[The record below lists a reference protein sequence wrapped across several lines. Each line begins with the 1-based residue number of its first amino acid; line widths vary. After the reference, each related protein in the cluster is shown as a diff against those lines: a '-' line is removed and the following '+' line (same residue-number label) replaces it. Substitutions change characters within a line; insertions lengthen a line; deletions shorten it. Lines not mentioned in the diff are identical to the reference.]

1 MKTPRNTRQ
10 LLAAL
15 VQSGTTPKQC
25 CNYSTSVKAAPASSS
40 VLHQHLASQT
50 KIMEKAKEKYLEK
63 VVHNGVELSEDR
75 NGDNAQHNWSLGKAQ
90 IYPQFDAYRNT
101 DVATLVKKSFGQVDE
116 EKQFLRVKQIVDPN
130 DYQKLVSQANK
141 QISTGSY
148 TSKDEKFHRRTQR
161 ETGWYLSHTPNSFT
175 QDGAFGSSNQHCCLI
190 RVVTDNSVSGLF
202 LKNMILPIR
211 KTAPSTFSYDSL
223 ILHAPGFQFIPP
235 HVVEEFSG
243 PTPKD
248 LGLST
253 EHFVF
258 ENDQTNTSIVGG
270 IFSSS
275 VLLDN
280 MAYFGART
288 IFSKSSA
295 IVLPSDSIINKDKSS
310 STLFINSNNTL
321 RSVLANANDL
331 SLYGAHY
338 NLLSDMG
345 MSRCVGGLLLEVESG
360 STFLNKLKS
369 GDLVEESND
378 GKRARVIASPKE
390 GVYPNIVHTP
400 KNIVFVVED
409 ANFIVPLLGKVKNPQ
424 QFFQNGLTS
433 IGKEPTFNKS
443 FTVFGEQRAYADP
456 QQVAEAFAKFNKASN
471 VYIVNG
477 AYDEAKIQ
485 QAISLIS
492 SGEVATLKEEQANS
506 IFSILSHSS
515 IENMAW
521 KDRTKYAAAIKQLE
535 EKFL

>member
-15 VQSGTTPKQC
+15 VQSGTKQSC
-25 CNYSTSVKAAPASSS
+25 CNYSTSAKAAPATN
-40 VLHQHLASQT
+40 VLQQHLASQT
-50 KIMEKAKEKYLEK
+50 KIMHKAQDKYLER
-63 VVHNGVELSEDR
+63 VVQHQVDLMEDR
-75 NGDNAQHNWSLGKAQ
+75 NGDDAQHNWSLGKAQ
-90 IYPQFDAYRNT
+90 IYPQFDAYRNA
-101 DVATLVKKSFGQVDE
+101 DVETLVKKSFGQVDG
-116 EKQFLRVKQIVDPN
+116 EKQFLRVKQINDIN
-130 DYQKLVSQANK
+130 DYQKLVSQENK

-175 QDGAFGSSNQHCCLI
+175 QDGAFGSSNQHSCLI

-211 KTAPSTFSYDSL
+211 KTAPSAFSYDSL

-235 HVVEEFSG
+235 QVVEEFSG

-248 LGLST
+248 LGLSN

-258 ENDQTNTSIVGG
+258 ENDQTNTSVIGG
-270 IFSSS
+270 LFSSS
-275 VLLDN
+275 ILLDN
-280 MAYFGART
+280 MAYFGARA
-288 IFSKSSA
+288 IFSKTSA
-295 IVLPSDSIINKDKSS
+295 VVLPSDSIINKDNWS
-310 STLFINSNNTL
+310 STLFINSNNTV
-321 RSVLANANDL
+321 RSALANSNNL
-331 SLYGAHY
+331 TLYGAHY
-338 NLLSDMG
+338 NLLSELG
-345 MSRCVGGLLLEVESG
+345 LSRCVGGLLLEVESG
-360 STFLNKLKS
+360 SAFLNKLKS
-369 GDLVEESND
+369 GDLVEESTD
-378 GKRARVIASPKE
+378 GKKARVITSLKQ

-409 ANFIVPLLGKVKNPQ
+409 NNFIVPLLGKVKNPQ
-424 QFFQNGLTS
+424 QFFQRGLTS

-443 FTVFGEQRAYADP
+443 FTVFGAQRAYADA
-456 QQVAEAFAKFNKASN
+456 QQVAEAFAKINKASN

-477 AYDEAKIQ
+477 SYDEAKIQ

-492 SGEVATLKEEQANS
+492 SGEASTLKEEQPNS
-506 IFSILSHSS
+506 VFSILSHSS
-515 IENMAW
+515 IENKAW
-521 KDRTKYAAAIKQLE
+521 KDQTKYTAAIKQLE